1 MSPLSREESDVRKV
15 GISGTVGDAAIATAT
30 LVALGSG
37 IWLLHGGTAPKAP
50 PQPPAAQS
58 VTATDR
64 TDSGAP
70 ALPPSPPD
78 RIRIPSIRVDAP
90 LTDLG
95 LSGTGRLQAP
105 PPTDQNLAGWYR
117 GGATPGETGTSIVA
131 GHVDTAAGPAV
142 FYNLGVLQKGNTIEV
157 HRQDGSTAVFTVYAV
172 RVFEARN
179 FPDRTVYGAAYR
191 PELRVITCGGGY
203 APGTGY
209 QGNVVAFAYLTGRR

>member
-1 MSPLSREESDVRKV
+1 MRKV
-15 GISGTVGDAAIATAT
+15 GISGTVGDAAIATVT

-37 IWLLHGGTAPKAP
+37 IWLLHSGTAPKAP

-58 VTATDR
+58 VTATGR
-64 TDSGAP
+64 TGSGAP

-90 LTDLG
+90 LTDLS
-95 LSGTGRLQAP
+95 LSSTGRLQAP
-105 PPTDQNLAGWYR
+105 PATDQNLAGWYR

-172 RVFEARN
+172 QVFEERN
-179 FPDRTVYGAAYR
+179 FPDRTVYGAADR

-203 APGTGY
+203 VPGTGY